1 MNVDIKDIG
10 KGWSDIGIGVTS
22 SDIQALIVGLK
33 ALEQRRDHFHIRSDF
48 SGEPGVG
55 DIEIYWVEE
64 GSPKNMTVDTSPP
77 IKPTI

>member
-22 SDIQALIVGLK
+22 SDIEALITGLK

-48 SGEPGVG
+48 SEEPGIG

-64 GSPKNMTVDTSPP
+64 NSPKNMTVDTSPP
-77 IKPTI
+77 ITPTI